1 MQTIKKYFNQLTE
14 AQIGQLSVM
23 LSLYPEWNA
32 KVNVISR
39 KDIDNLEVNHI
50 LHSLAIARFVQ
61 FVPGT
66 RVLDLGTGGGFPAIP
81 LAMMFPDTHF
91 HLVDRIGKKLRVAED
106 VAQQAGLNN
115 VTLQHGDIKEVKGTF
130 DYVVSRAVM
139 PLPDMVPLVRRLI
152 DRQQRNDAAEHIE
165 QHADGHAAAPLD
177 FRVIKR
183 ICRHQ
188 RENQEY
194 GQEPLHGSFSVFH
207 GIASLMIH
215 VVLHF
220 DAVNGR
226 CIILYRHRIL
236 FFF

>member
-14 AQIGQLSVM
+14 AQIEQLSVM

-152 DRQQRNDAAEHIE
+152 DRQQRNAIPNGLICLKGGDLDDELRPYAKQILIE
-165 QHADGHAAAPLD
+165 DLSTY
-177 FRVIKR
+177 FT
-183 ICRHQ
+183 
-188 RENQEY
+188 
-194 GQEPLHGSFSVFH
+194 EPFFATKKLVF
-207 GIASLMIH
+207 LP
-215 VVLHF
+215 F
-220 DAVNGR
+220 
-226 CIILYRHRIL
+226 
-236 FFF
+236 